1 MIEREFYVDTQ
12 FERFARLLEDVTS
25 RYSQPDIFSLG
36 KRGHLTLRG
45 AYSDYS
51 HGRVVITGGLITE
64 DETGNIINAH
74 PNLDVIVFHVVAVR
88 ETRLKV
94 TAHCE
99 FENVLVT
106 RFEELLNRI
115 QEAYPEAQIVPV
127 EHNVQARAV
136 LMPSSLLFLQRGREL
151 ESQYPGALA
160 RYAEY
165 CGFTMEEAKELLALY
180 ESGQL
185 PSSESELLEENAVNA
200 YPLSDYKRR
209 ALESRRAHL
218 IEEFTAAN
226 AQLDRA
232 LSDVDRLRLRRTA
245 DDLERQIGEIDAQLE
260 CTSTSKPLSTANP
273 PTPEPPALVMARRA
287 LALLETQAGAYAASA
302 IPVHLQLDLEE
313 KRKQVED
320 LEARWR
326 AGKL

>member
-1 MIEREFYVDTQ
+1 MIEREFYINTQ

-25 RYSQPDIFSLG
+25 RYPKPDIFPLG
-36 KRGHLTLRG
+36 KRGHLTLQG

-74 PNLDVIVFHVVAVR
+74 PNLNVIVFHAVAVR

-94 TAHCE
+94 TARCG
-99 FENVLVT
+99 FKNVLVT

-115 QEAYPEAQIVPV
+115 QEAYPEAQIVPL
-127 EHNVQARAV
+127 EHNVKARAV
-136 LMPSSLLFLQRGREL
+136 LMPWTVLLLQRGREL
-151 ESQYPGALA
+151 DPQYPGALA
-160 RYAEY
+160 WHAEY
-165 CGFTMEEAKELLALY
+165 CGFTMEEAEELLALY

-185 PSSESELLEENAVNA
+185 PPSEIELLEQNAMNVNSS
-200 YPLSDYKRR
+200 PDYKRR
-209 ALESRRAHL
+209 ARENRQAHL
-218 IEEFTAAN
+218 IEEFEAVTA
-226 AQLDRA
+226 QISRE
-232 LSDVDRLRLRRTA
+232 LSDGSRKRLERQLA
-245 DDLERQIGEIDAQLE
+245 DLERQITEIDVQLQGA
-260 CTSTSKPLSTANP
+260 STSEPLPTANP
-273 PTPEPPALVMARRA
+273 LAPEPPVLAMARRA
-287 LALLETQAGAYAASA
+287 LTILQTQAGAYAASA